1 MKKLLSLSLGL
12 LGLLFWAL
20 PSSSYAQ
27 SSGGFGIRGGVNYN
41 SNGQYFKD
49 AGLAW
54 GSPMDNIGYNL
65 GLFGKANLGPVFIR
79 PELNYTQIRSE
90 INEEIFRTQILDA
103 PLLIG
108 VNVLGPIFSVFAGP
122 AMHYY
127 IQDEL
132 RPFDFDKWNAGY
144 QFGIGLNFGN
154 LGIDLRYQRILNG
167 QTIEIDDVF
176 TGAGDFKFQHLTL
189 GLSIKF

>member
-1 MKKLLSLSLGL
+1 MKKILQLTLAMA
-12 LGLLFWAL
+12 GLLFL
-20 PSSSYAQ
+20 SVTQQVYAQ
-27 SSGGFGIRGGVNYN
+27 TSGGFGIRGGVNYN
-41 SNGQYFKD
+41 SSGQYFKD

-54 GSPMDNIGYNL
+54 GNPMDNVGFNL
-65 GLFGKANLGPVFIR
+65 GMFGKVNLGPVFLR
-79 PELNYTQIRSE
+79 PELNYTQVRSE
-90 INEEIFRTQILDA
+90 VNSEVFKTQLLDA
-103 PLLIG
+103 PLLLG

-132 RPFDFDKWNAGY
+132 RPFEFDKWNAGY

-154 LGIDLRYQRILNG
+154 LGLDLRYQRVLNG
-167 QTIEIDDVF
+167 QTIVIDDVF
-176 TGAGDFKFQHLTL
+176 TGNGDFAFQNLML